1 MIGKLKGILT
11 DIHGSEAL
19 IETSSGVSYRVYVTP
34 GCLALGSDGAQID
47 VYTYLNVREDE
58 LTLFGFETHEMYRLF
73 TYFVAIDGVGPKTA
87 FLIVSTS
94 HAGDIRTAVVA
105 NDVAYFQ
112 RIKGIGKK
120 TAQRILIDLSGR
132 YGSEFDIT
140 AGQETQDDQDALSAL
155 QSLGFTAKDARK
167 TLSDIDPTLP
177 LDQRITQALQTISR
191 R

>member
-11 DIHGSEAL
+11 DIHGNEAL

-34 GCLALGSDGAQID
+34 GCLALGSDGALVE

-58 LTLFGFETHEMYRLF
+58 LTLFGFETHEMYLLF
-73 TYFVAIDGVGPKTA
+73 THFVAIDGVGPKTA

-120 TAQRILIDLSGR
+120 TAQRILIDLAGR
-132 YGSEFDIT
+132 FGGEFDIT
-140 AGQETQDDQDALSAL
+140 AGHETQDDQDALSAL